1 MPIWVLFTS
10 LKHKLSVVQSSSKNL
25 DLSRLLLCVIS
36 CDSVIEMYHAT
47 LANQRPENQRAT
59 NEKRDNSRCFS
70 LWLYKI
76 LWEVAILRLDCTSP
90 RARAYSFTFILN
102 RKERGEWLSP
112 GLTSYDVSITNST
125 RVSADCWPVV
135 SAMAVFVF
143 WHSGCQ
149 IVSHFDEFG
158 NNPWRADD
166 QASLHWHHYITR
178 HAMLRQP
185 GTRIHFK
192 ILIIIGHLTNNDH
205 YWISEFSDRKK
216 VTRFKIH

>member
-1 MPIWVLFTS
+1 MRSVIRPGVSPCDCIKYCEKWQSWDWTAPPPEPELTVLLSSSTERNEGSDS
-10 LKHKLSVVQSSSKNL
+10 LLASLVTMCLHHKLDTSS
-25 DLSRLLLCVIS
+25 
-36 CDSVIEMYHAT
+36 
-47 LANQRPENQRAT
+47 
-59 NEKRDNSRCFS
+59 
-70 LWLYKI
+70 
-76 LWEVAILRLDCTSP
+76 
-90 RARAYSFTFILN
+90 
-102 RKERGEWLSP
+102 G
-112 GLTSYDVSITNST
+112 
-125 RVSADCWPVV
+125 CWPVV
-135 SAMAVFVF
+135 SAVSVFVF

-205 YWISEFSDRKK
+205 YWISEFSNRKK